1 MPFSVKGLI
10 AWLQKSRVKEPA
22 TIFQMDYDVDDKG
35 VVEIRKIVAE
45 VHPDRSLR
53 VSTGRIRNRP
63 VVKIEYVDK
72 PKT

>member
-1 MPFSVKGLI
+1 MSFSVGGLI
-10 AWLQKSRVKEPA
+10 AWLRKRRVREPA

-35 VVEIRKIVAE
+35 AVEIRNIVAE
-45 VHPDRSLR
+45 VHPGRSLR

-63 VVKIEYVDK
+63 VVKIEYVDN